1 MLANIGS
8 YLGAHLMAAIF
19 VTAAPGGDGNVDP
32 AVKRITDNALTT
44 TLYVLGA
51 LFIAGGAI
59 LLFKKGF
66 SIGKPVSWASIAVI
80 GLGIWVIVNPD
91 NAYNTVADM
100 FGRLNT
106 A

>member
-19 VTAAPGGDGNVDP
+19 VTAPGGDGNVDED
-32 AVKRITDNALTT
+32 VKRIVDNGLATV
-44 TLYVLGA
+44 LYVLGA
-51 LFIAGGAI
+51 LFVAGGAI
-59 LLFKKGF
+59 LLFRKGF
-66 SIGKPVSWASIAVI
+66 SVGKPVSWASIAVI
-80 GLGIWVIVNPD
+80 GVGIWVIVNPE
-91 NAYNTVADM
+91 NAYNTVADI